1 MILCIEQ
8 PEKTRSMQLIL
19 IKSRLQNGYKVVPT
33 AAIYTLVRAHTHI
46 YIYILN
52 LHFHP
57 SMYII
62 LFTAILN
69 FK

>member
-1 MILCIEQ
+1 MILCIGQ
-8 PEKTRSMQLIL
+8 PEKTLSIQLIL

-33 AAIYTLVRAHTHI
+33 AAIYTLVRAH
-46 YIYILN
+46 IYILN